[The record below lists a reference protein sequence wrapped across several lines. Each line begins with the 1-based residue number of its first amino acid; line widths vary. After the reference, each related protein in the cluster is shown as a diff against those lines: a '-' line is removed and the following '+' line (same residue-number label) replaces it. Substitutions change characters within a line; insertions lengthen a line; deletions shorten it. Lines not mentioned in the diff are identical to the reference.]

1 MESIIGGL
9 VDYGMA
15 GLFIAFMVWQYM
27 QNQKRMD
34 ALQDKFLDSIDKV
47 RKENKENEELIRAR
61 YDKVVETYQNTK
73 DNLLR
78 ELSDTVKDLQSSIIK
93 LESMESSS
101 MIRITELGDTVEDVK
116 SLLDKREQ
124 ERRAEKEATLI
135 ALANQQKNTKE

>member
-34 ALQDKFLDSIDKV
+34 ALQDKFLESIDKV